1 MKVTDVKLFIVS
13 QGFDLNYGPPGFS
26 SNFAWIK
33 VYTDAGIDGIGEPFH
48 SLEKPI
54 AGSLAKYRRWLIGR
68 DPTRVLHNWEAMYRG
83 QRYPLGT
90 AELAALSGVEQA
102 LWDIAGKACGL
113 PVYKMLGGPC
123 RDRIRAYHSG
133 AWSQMPALAGLS
145 VPQQAKAIVDEGWTA
160 IKFPVPQADMQM
172 EPPHAVWQL
181 SPKSAHR
188 ELEEKVERTRQIREA
203 VGADVD
209 ICVDYGAQQF
219 SPTPGIKLAKA
230 LEPYKPLFLEE
241 AALSENPD
249 LLLEVKAQT
258 SIPIAAGERVV
269 HRDLFKEIIEKR
281 AVDIIQ
287 LEPTACG
294 GIMETVKRAAMAEIY
309 HIMLA
314 PHHASGPV
322 ALTTAVHIDAVVPNF
337 LIQEMGTD
345 LTMPRLKDLFD
356 ELPVIDNGYIQ
367 LPTKPGLGIELNEEA
382 VHDYP
387 PSEWDRPVVIQADG
401 SAGLGA

>member
-1 MKVTDVKLFIVS
+1 MKITDVKLFIVS

-26 SNFAWIK
+26 PNFTWIK
-33 VYTDAGIDGIGEPFH
+33 VYTDEGIDGIGEPFH

-54 AGSLAKYRRWLIGR
+54 AGCLAKYRRWLIGR
-68 DPTRVLHNWEAMYRG
+68 DPTRVMHNWEAIYRG
-83 QRYPLGT
+83 LRYPLGT
-90 AELAALSGVEQA
+90 AELATLSGVEQA
-102 LWDIAGKACGL
+102 LWEIAGKACGL

-133 AWSQMPALAGLS
+133 TWAQMPALAGLT
-145 VPQQAKAIVDEGWTA
+145 VPEQAKAIVD
-160 IKFPVPQADMQM
+160 
-172 EPPHAVWQL
+172 
-181 SPKSAHR
+181 
-188 ELEEKVERTRQIREA
+188 
-203 VGADVD
+203 DVD

-219 SPTPGIKLAKA
+219 SPTPGIKLAQA

-241 AALSENPD
+241 PALSENPD

-269 HRDLFKEIIEKR
+269 HRDLFKQIIEKR

-294 GIMETVKRAAMAEIY
+294 GIMETVKRAAMAEMY

-337 LIQEMGTD
+337 LIQEMGED
-345 LTMPRLKDLFD
+345 LTMPRLQDLFD
-356 ELPVIDNGYIQ
+356 ELPVIDNGYIE

-382 VHDYP
+382 VRDYP
-387 PSEWDRPVVIQADG
+387 PSEWDRPVVIQTDG

>member
-1 MKVTDVKLFIVS
+1 MKVTEVKLFIVNKPGS
-13 QGFDLNYGPPGFS
+13 VAWGQGNKNNY
-26 SNFAWIK
+26 IIVK
-33 VYTDAGIDGIGEPFH
+33 VLTDEGLYGVGEAFH
-48 SLEKPI
+48 SLEEPVEGCI
-54 AGSLAKYRRWLIGR
+54 AKYRRWLIGQ
-68 DPTRVLHNWEAMYRG
+68 DPTRVIRNWEALYRG
-83 QRYPLGT
+83 LRYPAGT
-90 AELAALSGVEQA
+90 AELSALAAVEQA
-102 LWDIAGKACGL
+102 LWDISGKACGL

-123 RDRIRAYHSG
+123 RDKIRVYASRWPD
-133 AWSQMPALAGLS
+133 ACEGL
-145 VPQQAKAIVDEGWTA
+145 PLDEQAKVVVEHGWTA
-160 IKFPVPQADMQM
+160 FKYSPQVWDYEA
-172 EPPHAVWQL
+172 EPKPSLGIRAPEKSSWQSL
-181 SPKSAHR
+181 Q
-188 ELEEKVERTRQIREA
+188 EEIERVQIVREA
-203 VGADVD
+203 VGDDVD
-209 ICVDYGAQQF
+209 ICLDYHGRSF
-219 SPTPGIKLAKA
+219 SAADAIRLARA
-230 LEPYKPLFLEE
+230 IEPFHPFFLEE
-241 AALSENPD
+241 PALTENPD
-249 LLLEVKAQT
+249 ALVDVKRQT
-258 SIPIAAGERVV
+258 SIPIAGGERVI
-269 HRDLFKEIIEKR
+269 HRDVFKQVIEKR

-294 GIMETVKRAAMAEIY
+294 GILETVKRAAMAALY